1 MNGAGGILIVGGY
14 GHVGSR
20 IAANLLRLGLG
31 PALLAG
37 RDVSKAREAAKS
49 LGCEA
54 RHIDLAEPQSWNGA
68 LAGVGAIVACVDQ
81 QNAGFPAYVLT
92 KGLTYVDVT
101 ASDGF
106 FRQVEELDNLARDKG
121 GSAILSVGLAP
132 GLTNLL
138 VRACAETMDQAESA
152 QIGIMLGLGDK
163 HGDAAIDWTL
173 AGFRSAGRMRERIET
188 IAFGSPPRDH
198 PAMIFDFADQHVVR
212 RTLGLAEA
220 RTLLTFDSATL
231 GRLLLTVLPRIAA
244 SRALSSAA
252 RRSMR
257 WLRFG
262 SDRAALTV
270 EVSGRRGGR
279 AATARAALEGRKEA
293 EITALVAALVVKHA
307 LLAENAPGV
316 RHIEQV
322 LSIETLTPAL
332 RDYGVRIEL
341 PQRPVLDDGVR

>member
-14 GHVGSR
+14 GHVGGR

-31 PALLAG
+31 PVLLSG
-37 RDVSKAREAAKS
+37 RDVGKAREAAES

-54 RHIDLAEPQSWNGA
+54 RYIDLAEPQSWDGA
-68 LAGVGAIVACVDQ
+68 LAGVDAVIGCVDPQ
-81 QNAGFPAYVLT
+81 DAGFAAHVLT
-92 KGLTYVDVT
+92 KSLTYVDVT

-106 FRQVEELDNLARDKG
+106 FRQVEKLDSLARDKG
-121 GSAILSVGLAP
+121 GRAILSVGLAP

-138 VRACAETMDQAESA
+138 VRACVETMDRAESA
-152 QIGIMLGLGDK
+152 QIGIMLGLGDE
-163 HGDAAIDWTL
+163 HGAAAIDWTL

-188 IAFGSPPRDH
+188 IAFGAPPRDH
-198 PAMIFDFADQHVVR
+198 PAMVFDFADQYVVR

-220 RTLLTFDSATL
+220 RTLLTFDSAAL
-231 GRLLLTVLPRIAA
+231 GRLLLAVLPRIAA
-244 SRALSSAA
+244 SPMLSSVV
-252 RRSMR
+252 RKSMR

-270 EVSGRRGGR
+270 TVSGYHGGR
-279 AATARAALEGRKEA
+279 PATASAVLEGRKEA

-307 LLAENAPGV
+307 QHAGLAPGV

-322 LSIETLTPAL
+322 LSIEALAPAL
-332 RDYGVRIEL
+332 REHGVRIEL
-341 PQRPVLDDGVR
+341 PRRPVLDDGVR